1 MDDVN
6 YNIMQINTTILQEI
20 IKAILPLKDKKNKR
34 YKNFK
39 L

>member
-6 YNIMQINTTILQEI
+6 YNIMQTNTILQEI